1 LNDAVA
7 VCVAAAAL
15 ALIASAVRRVEP
27 GTGRLLSAALSLWIV
42 FLIVRGAA
50 YLKNGMTVALPDKVG
65 QLLPYVFR
73 CAGIGLVSQTAADI
87 CTDSGEVSAGSR
99 IRVAG
104 KLGMLTVCLPL
115 IKNILDTALGL
126 ING

>member
-1 LNDAVA
+1 MNDAVA

-50 YLKNGMTVALPDKVG
+50 
-65 QLLPYVFR
+65 
-73 CAGIGLVSQTAADI
+73 
-87 CTDSGEVSAGSR
+87 
-99 IRVAG
+99 
-104 KLGMLTVCLPL
+104 
-115 IKNILDTALGL
+115 
-126 ING
+126 